1 MATGPGKQ
9 SKRGGRAKGQKTAV
23 TRHAEPAAKHATRT
37 AVRRHV
43 TVAAR
48 ASARTRMTLT
58 EFEATFVLP
67 PNLAPKPPPTA
78 EDLAR
83 LKEDLRERL
92 AVLFGDEMRK
102 FMARQSPAR
111 RQQYLEDRIRLQ
123 QAVDAITEKEL
134 NDLADELEANAE
146 ALKAGINNLK
156 RETEKL
162 EDVVRVLGAIA
173 AVVEVVGRIVRMVP

>member
-1 MATGPGKQ
+1 MATGSGKQ
-9 SKRGGRAKGQKTAV
+9 SKRGGGTKGKRTGPARTTKAV
-23 TRHAEPAAKHATRT
+23 VKRATRT
-37 AVRRHV
+37 VVRRR
-43 TVAAR
+43 TVSTATAGAR
-48 ASARTRMTLT
+48 LRMTLA

-67 PNLAPKPPPTA
+67 QGLAPKPPPTA

-83 LKEDLRERL
+83 FKQDLRERL

-102 FMARQSPAR
+102 FMARQSAAR
-111 RQQYLEDRIRLQ
+111 RQQYLEGRIKLQ

-173 AVVEVVGRIVRMVP
+173 AVVEIVGRIVGMVI